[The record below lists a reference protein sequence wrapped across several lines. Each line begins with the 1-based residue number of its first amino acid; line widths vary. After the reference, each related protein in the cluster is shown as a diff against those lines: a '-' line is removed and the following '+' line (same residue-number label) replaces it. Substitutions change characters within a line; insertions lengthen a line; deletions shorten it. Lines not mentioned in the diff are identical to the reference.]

1 MKILDCT
8 LRDGGYYNDWDFDPR
23 TVECYL
29 TAMNRLPV
37 DMIEVGY
44 RSLPSKNYMGRF
56 GYSPRFELEKLREQ
70 SKKRIAVMFNE
81 KDIRVEDLPTVL
93 DPVADKLTQITIA
106 VMLFIDFKTA
116 SNPIINA
123 LGWVF
128 LVFLIKEAVMIVG
141 GLIMLLLNIRP
152 GAAEFWGKAA
162 TVVFYVGMVIII
174 AIGPEV
180 GALNDILGFQLPNV
194 ITGIIVVLCAVMTIA
209 AFASY
214 MPETFRQFKEYFDNK
229 KAAKNSK

>member
-1 MKILDCT
+1 MKDLFKGCWTIPNLLSVIRIL
-8 LRDGGYYNDWDFDPR
+8 LIPVFAYLFYNDEKIWAVVILALSGLSDTFD
-23 TVECYL
+23 
-29 TAMNRLPV
+29 
-37 DMIEVGY
+37 G
-44 RSLPSKNYMGRF
+44 
-56 GYSPRFELEKLREQ
+56 Q
-70 SKKRIAVMFNE
+70 IARKFNQ
-81 KDIRVEDLPTVL
+81 ISDLGKVL

-106 VMLFIDFKTA
+106 VMLLIDFKSA
-116 SNPIINA
+116 QNPIINA

-174 AIGPEV
+174 AVGPEV
-180 GALNDILGFQLPNV
+180 GALNGIIGFELPNV
-194 ITGIIVVLCAVMTIA
+194 ITGIIVVLCAIMTIA

-214 MPETFRQFKEYFDNK
+214 MPETFRQFKEYFNNRKANK
-229 KAAKNSK
+229 KN

>member
-1 MKILDCT
+1 MKDLFKGSLTIPNLISVIRIA
-8 LRDGGYYNDWDFDPR
+8 LIPLFAYLFYNDEKIMAVVVLALSGLSDTFD
-23 TVECYL
+23 
-29 TAMNRLPV
+29 
-37 DMIEVGY
+37 G
-44 RSLPSKNYMGRF
+44 
-56 GYSPRFELEKLREQ
+56 Q
-70 SKKRIAVMFNE
+70 IARKFNQISALG
-81 KDIRVEDLPTVL
+81 KVL

-116 SNPIINA
+116 TNPIINA

-128 LVFLIKEAVMIVG
+128 LVFLIKEAVMIIG

-174 AIGPEV
+174 AVGPEV
-180 GALNDILGFQLPNV
+180 GALNDILGFQLPNF
-194 ITGIIVVLCAVMTIA
+194 ITGAIVVLCAIMTLA

-214 MPETFRQFKEYFDNK
+214 MPETYRQFKEYFDNK
-229 KAAKNSK
+229 KANK

>member
-1 MKILDCT
+1 MKDLFKGCWTIPNLLSVIRIL
-8 LRDGGYYNDWDFDPR
+8 LIPVFAYLFYNDEKIMAVVVLAISGLTDTFDGQIAR
-23 TVECYL
+23 
-29 TAMNRLPV
+29 
-37 DMIEVGY
+37 
-44 RSLPSKNYMGRF
+44 RF
-56 GYSPRFELEKLREQ
+56 NQISALGK
-70 SKKRIAVMFNE
+70 
-81 KDIRVEDLPTVL
+81 VL

-116 SNPIINA
+116 TNPVINA

-162 TVVFYVGMVIII
+162 TLVFYIGMVIII
-174 AIGPEV
+174 AVGPEV
-180 GALNDILGFQLPNV
+180 GALNDIVGFQLPNV
-194 ITGIIVVLCAVMTIA
+194 VTGIIVVLCAIMTIA

-229 KAAKNSK
+229 KAAKNNK